1 MFINVLKIIS
11 YQLACLPMPI
21 NLRKKVLSTGYIE
34 RRKLT

>member
-11 YQLACLPMPI
+11 HQSAGLPMPI
-21 NLRKKVLSTGYIE
+21 NLSKKVLSTGHIG

>member
-11 YQLACLPMPI
+11 HQLTCLPVPI
-21 NLRKKVLSTGYIE
+21 NLSKKVLSTGHIG